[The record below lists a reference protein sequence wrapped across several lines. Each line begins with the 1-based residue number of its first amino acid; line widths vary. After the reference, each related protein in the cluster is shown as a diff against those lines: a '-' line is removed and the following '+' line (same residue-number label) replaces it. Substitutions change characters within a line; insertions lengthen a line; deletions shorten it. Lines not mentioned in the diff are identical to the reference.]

1 MENKKIRFLCFATI
15 LIFLIPL
22 GIFAQTGNRYVI
34 TGQIVDMNSGEVL
47 PGANI
52 SIVNTVLGTSTDRE
66 GQFEFTAT
74 LEPGEYRLRITF
86 IGFSS
91 RTIPV
96 SLSDQLN
103 VDVGEIELRPDI
115 IGSDEIVVTGTSGA
129 VSKQQLGNAI
139 STVNFEAIEAS
150 GATQIDQA
158 LSGKVAGALVQQNS
172 GDPAGGI
179 SIRLRGPSSLL
190 GSADPLYIID
200 GVIVNN
206 DSPELIDIGGTAQN
220 RLVDINPNDIER
232 IEVVKGAAAAA
243 LFGSR
248 ANNGVVQIFTKRGQA
263 GEPKITYNSTLQISS
278 LRKEIPVNMAQVN
291 NDGSPNPDIQRF
303 DFQDFIFRSAI
314 GTDQSLSISGGNEDT
329 RYFISGSFFSNE
341 GIVKGNDFER
351 VTARLN
357 LDQNITNWASLSLG
371 INYTNSRS
379 QEIPNGGLNS
389 SFGALTGF
397 IFGPNTFDPRP
408 DPETGEFPSG
418 ILANPLEAIEKYDF
432 NQELNRVVASAKVTL
447 LPVENF
453 SIDYTLG
460 LDSYEQASSA
470 FIPPGTSAPGLGT
483 GFGRRAERSFLQL
496 NNDINFRYNNF
507 IARDLELTSLVG
519 GSLQY
524 EEVEQLATQSTQFSP
539 FVNVV
544 GGGSNFDQP
553 GEFLSEIAIYGVFS
567 QHTLGFKDRYFM
579 TVAGRFDASSVF
591 GSNDRWQFFPKISGS
606 YVVSNE
612 SFWQD
617 IFLNDFISSFKVRA
631 SIGASGGQ
639 TSIGA
644 FDRFTT
650 FSPQS
655 VNGRSAL
662 IPSTQQGALDVEPER
677 QREVEFGIDA
687 NFFNDRA
694 TVEITWFDQRVNELL
709 LFRNTA
715 ASSGFLT
722 QLGNFGRLDNRGMEI
737 LFRAVPVN
745 NSKLQWISTS
755 TFSFY
760 NNKVSGI
767 DGNLITIPESF
778 GQVAAINGE
787 PLGVFFSSAFERDP
801 NGLIVLDE
809 TGLPVRASENKI
821 IGDPNPEWIA
831 SFIHELSVGKA
842 WNFRMQWDLSIG
854 NDVFNF
860 TRRLGSLPAF
870 GTHGDLQK
878 ELEGDLPAGFN
889 SRVFG
894 IFEHWIEDG
903 SYGKLRELSASYSIF
918 PELFGLQSVRFSVIG
933 RNLFSIDS
941 FSGFDP
947 ETNVGGQRTAV
958 RGFDFVQVPIP
969 RSFQFGVT
977 ANF

>member
-1 MENKKIRFLCFATI
+1 MTKKKLLILAISFFCFS
-15 LIFLIPL
+15 LNL
-22 GIFAQTGNRYVI
+22 FAQSANRYVI
-34 TGQIVDMNSGEVL
+34 SGKIVNMNSGEPL

-52 SIVNTVLGTSTDRE
+52 GIVNTVLGTSTDAE
-66 GQFEFTAT
+66 GQFEFTT
-74 LEPGEYRLRITF
+74 TISPGEYRLRITF
-86 IGFSS
+86 IGFTAK
-91 RTIPV
+91 TIPV
-96 SLSDQLN
+96 TLSDELTVN
-103 VDVGEIELRPDI
+103 LGDIELRPDI

-139 STVNFEAIEAS
+139 SSVNFEDIQSS

-248 ANNGVVQIFTKRGQA
+248 ANNGVVQIFTKRGQT
-263 GEPKITYNSTLQISS
+263 GKPKITYNSNVQISS
-278 LRKEIPVNMAQVN
+278 IRKKLPVNMAQVN
-291 NDGSPNPDIQRF
+291 NDGSPNPDIERF
-303 DFQDFIFRSAI
+303 DFQDFIFRTAV
-314 GTDQSLSISGGNEDT
+314 GTDQSLSISGGSNET

-357 LDQNITNWASLSLG
+357 LDQTLTNWANLSIG
-371 INYTNSRS
+371 INYSNSRS
-379 QEIPNGGLNS
+379 QEVPNGGLNS

-408 DPETGEFPSG
+408 DPETGEFQGG
-418 ILANPLEAIEKYDF
+418 ILANPLEAIQKYDF
-432 NQELNRVVASAKVTL
+432 NQEINRVVASAKVTI
-447 LPVENF
+447 LPVENV

-460 LDSYEQASSA
+460 LDSYEQASAA
-470 FIPPGTSAPGLGT
+470 FIPPGTSAPGLST

-496 NNDINFRYNNF
+496 NNDINIRYNSF
-507 IARDLELTSLVG
+507 IAKDLELTSLVG

-553 GEFLSEIAIYGVFS
+553 GEFLSEIVIYGAFT
-567 QHTLGFKDRYFM
+567 QHTLGYKDKYFL
-579 TVAGRFDASSVF
+579 TAAGRFDASSVF
-591 GSNDRWQFFPKISGS
+591 GRNDRWQFFPKVSGS

-612 SFWQD
+612 SFWQET
-617 IFLNDFISSFKVRA
+617 FFNDFISSLKLRA

-650 FSPQS
+650 FNPQS

-662 IPSTQQGALDVEPER
+662 IPSTQQGALNVEPER
-677 QREVEFGIDA
+677 QREVEFGVDS
-687 NFFNDRA
+687 NFLNDRVS
-694 TVEITWFDQRVNELL
+694 VEFTWFDQRVNDLL

-715 ASSGFLT
+715 ASSGFFT
-722 QLGNFGRLDNRGMEI
+722 QLGNFGRLDNRGVEI
-737 LFRAVPVN
+737 LLRAVPVN
-745 NSKLQWISTS
+745 NSNLQWISTS
-755 TFSFY
+755 TFSTY

-767 DGNLITIPESF
+767 EGNLITIPESF

-787 PLGVFFSSAFERDP
+787 PLGVFFSSAFERDS
-801 NGLIVLDE
+801 NGEIVLDE
-809 TGLPVRASENKI
+809 NGLPLRATENKI

-831 SFIHELSVGKA
+831 SFINELNVGDK

-878 ELEGDLPAGFN
+878 ELEGDLPEGFN

-918 PELFGLQSVRFSVIG
+918 PELFGLRSVRFSVIG

-969 RSFQFGVT
+969 RNFQFGLT